1 MTPISSVWL
10 DTVMDLQTFIAD
22 KDRRAALAE
31 ACGTS
36 GDWLYQIAT
45 GWNGRRAS
53 TDMAKAIERESER
66 IGPERVPK
74 ESLRPDVWPLSDQQE
89 AA

>member
-1 MTPISSVWL
+1 
-10 DTVMDLQTFIAD
+10 MDLQTFIAD

-31 ACGTS
+31 ACGTT

-53 TDMAKAIERESER
+53 TDLARKIEAASAA

-74 ESLRPDVWPLSDQQE
+74 ESLRPDVWPPAEDGRS
-89 AA
+89 AAA

>member
-1 MTPISSVWL
+1 MPAMNLT
-10 DTVMDLQTFIAD
+10 DFIAD
-22 KDRRAALAE
+22 PERRAALAA
-31 ACGTS
+31 ACETS

-53 TDMAKAIERESER
+53 TDLAKLIERESER

-74 ESLRPDVWPLSDQQE
+74 ELIRPDVWGDEPE
-89 AA
+89 APRSAA